1 MLSSCCMKTTLF
13 NLCLAFLM
21 LLTSCHKEMESV
33 AFENVTESVTL
44 QSVVGDEAFISFTS
58 LGTWNVTTDA
68 TWLSLSPL
76 SGDAGESQVKVT
88 AVFENNS
95 NQVREAKVKLTSG
108 DEACEISVFQEVGDY
123 VLPEKE
129 EYLIGVE
136 GGVFTIYFETNVD
149 VEKLKVYTS
158 SEPGSWLRQETTSR
172 SAASETHE
180 VSLHATS
187 NKGGMSR
194 SAYLLFVKEEDGS
207 QKELATVK
215 ISQQGGQVLE
225 SVDFSEDGKID
236 TLQQHVKGEGIPI
249 VLMGDGFVDQEL
261 ADGTYRRVMEK
272 AMENLFTEEPVK
284 SLREYFDVFMINAVS
299 ENNDFGMGYKTA
311 FSCKLAGGNSTTIIG
326 DDTSVQIYVGKVLD
340 KEKKKENS
348 LAVVILNTS
357 AYAGTTYWGYQGK
370 NNKLVEFAIAYCPVI
385 DNLDSEHFRQV
396 LVHEAIGHGLG
407 KLEDEY
413 VYSDK
418 GSIST
423 LEIQRI
429 RTMQANGWLQNVD
442 FTASKDTVLWASFL
456 TDSRY
461 QNEHLGVYE
470 GACTYPKGAYRP
482 SEDSMMN
489 SNTCAFNAPSRKS
502 LYEKVMKIGMD
513 TEQVLYEDFVTF
525 DKAHLPEM
533 CACSKLYTC
542 CIFRAVVC
550 PSGMDRKPFVSLVS
564 T

>member
-1 MLSSCCMKTTLF
+1 
-13 NLCLAFLM
+13 
-21 LLTSCHKEMESV
+21 
-33 AFENVTESVTL
+33 
-44 QSVVGDEAFISFTS
+44 
-58 LGTWNVTTDA
+58 
-68 TWLSLSPL
+68 L

-533 CACSKLYTC
+533 LPVASYT
-542 CIFRAVVC
+542 RAAF
-550 PSGMDRKPFVSLVS
+550 SGQSFARPVWTGSRLS
-564 T
+564 H

>member
-1 MLSSCCMKTTLF
+1 MKTTLF

-68 TWLSLSPL
+68 AWLSLSPL
-76 SGDAGESQVKVT
+76 SGDAGEGQVKVT

-194 SAYLLFVKEEDGS
+194 SAYLLFVREEDGV

-236 TLQQHVKGEGIPI
+236 TLQQHAKGEGIPI

-311 FSCKLAGGNSTTIIG
+311 FSCKLAGGNSTVIKG
-326 DDTSVQIYVGKVLD
+326 DDVSVQVYVGKVL
-340 KEKKKENS
+340 KEEKKKNS
-348 LAVVILNTS
+348 LAVVVLNTS
-357 AYAGTTYWGYQGK
+357 VYAGTTYLGYQDGNGK
-370 NNKLVEFAIAYCPVI
+370 FIEFAIAYCPVI
-385 DNLDSEHFRQV
+385 ETLESEHFRQV
-396 LVHEAIGHGLG
+396 LVHEAVGHGIG

-413 VYSDK
+413 VYPDK
-418 GSIST
+418 GNVT
-423 LEIQRI
+423 MLEMQRI
-429 RTMQANGWLQNVD
+429 RTMQANGWAQNVD

-489 SNTCAFNAPSRKS
+489 SNTCAFNAPSRMS
-502 LYEKVMKIGMD
+502 LYEKVMKIGMAV
-513 TEQVLYEDFVTF
+513 EQVSYEDFVTF
-525 DKAHLPEM
+525 DKAHLPGM
-533 CACSKLYTC
+533 LPVASYT
-542 CIFRAVVC
+542 RAAF
-550 PSGMDRKPFVSLVS
+550 SGQSFARPVWTGSRLS
-564 T
+564 H

>member
-1 MLSSCCMKTTLF
+1 MPSSYCMKTTLF

-68 TWLSLSPL
+68 AWLSLSPL
-76 SGDAGESQVKVT
+76 SGEAGECQVKVT

-108 DEACEISVFQEVGDY
+108 DEVCEISVLQEIGDY
-123 VLPEKE
+123 VLPEKK

-136 GGVFTIYFETNVD
+136 GGVFSIQFETNVD
-149 VEKLKVYTS
+149 EEKLKVYTS
-158 SEPGSWLRQETTSR
+158 SEPGSWLRQETSSR

-180 VSLHATS
+180 VLLHAAS

-194 SAYLLFVKEEDGS
+194 SAYLLFVREEDGV

-236 TLQQHVKGEGIPI
+236 TLQQHAKGEGIPI

-489 SNTCAFNAPSRKS
+489 SNTCAFNAPSRMS
-502 LYEKVMKIGMD
+502 LYEKVMKIGMAV
-513 TEQVLYEDFVTF
+513 EQVSYEDFVAF
-525 DKAHLPEM
+525 DKAHLPNT
-533 CACSKLYTC
+533 LP
-542 CIFRAVVC
+542 AVRYARTAS
-550 PSGMDRKPFVSLVS
+550 SGHPFARPVWVGTRWSR
-564 T
+564 

>member
-1 MLSSCCMKTTLF
+1 MKTTLF

-33 AFENVTESVTL
+33 AFEDVTESVTL
-44 QSVVGDEAFISFTS
+44 QSVIGDEAFISFTS

-68 TWLSLSPL
+68 AWLSLSPL
-76 SGDAGESQVKVT
+76 SGEAGECQVKVT

-108 DEACEISVFQEVGDY
+108 DEVCEISVLQEIGDY
-123 VLPEKE
+123 VLPEKK

-136 GGVFTIYFETNVD
+136 GGVFSIQFETNVD
-149 VEKLKVYTS
+149 EEKLKVYTS
-158 SEPGSWLRQETTSR
+158 SEPGSWLRQETSSR

-180 VSLHATS
+180 VLLHAAS

-249 VLMGDGFVDQEL
+249 VLMGDGFVDQEFS
-261 ADGTYRRVMEK
+261 DGTYRRVMEK

-502 LYEKVMKIGMD
+502 LYEKVMKIGMAV
-513 TEQVLYEDFVTF
+513 EQVSYEDFVAF
-525 DKAHLPEM
+525 DKAHLPNT
-533 CACSKLYTC
+533 LP
-542 CIFRAVVC
+542 AVRYARTAS
-550 PSGMDRKPFVSLVS
+550 SGHLFARPVWIG
-564 T
+564 TRWTR

>member
-1 MLSSCCMKTTLF
+1 MPSSYCMKTTLF

-68 TWLSLSPL
+68 AWLSLSPL
-76 SGDAGESQVKVT
+76 SGEAGEGQVKVA

-95 NQVREAKVKLTSG
+95 NQVREAKVKLASG
-108 DEACEISVFQEVGDY
+108 NETCEISVFQEIGDY
-123 VLPEKE
+123 VLPEKV

-194 SAYLLFVKEEDGS
+194 SAYLLFVREEDGV

-236 TLQQHVKGEGIPI
+236 TLQQHAKGEGIPI

-261 ADGTYRRVMEK
+261 ADGTYRTVMEK

-442 FTASKDTVLWASFL
+442 FTASKDTVLWTSFL

-461 QNEHLGVYE
+461 RNEHLGVYE

-489 SNTCAFNAPSRKS
+489 SNTCAFNAPSRKA
-502 LYEKVMKIGMD
+502 LYEKVMKIGKD
-513 TEQVLYEDFVTF
+513 TEQVLYEDFVIF

-533 CACSKLYTC
+533 LPVASYT
-542 CIFRAVVC
+542 RTAL
-550 PSGMDRKPFVSLVS
+550 SGQSFARPVWTGSRLS
-564 T
+564 H

>member
-1 MLSSCCMKTTLF
+1 MPSSYCMKTTLF

-33 AFENVTESVTL
+33 AFANVTESVTL

-68 TWLSLSPL
+68 AWLSLSPL
-76 SGDAGESQVKVT
+76 SGEAGECQVKVT

-108 DEACEISVFQEVGDY
+108 DEVCEISVLQEIGDY
-123 VLPEKE
+123 VLPERK

-136 GGVFTIYFETNVD
+136 GGVFSIQFETNVD
-149 VEKLKVYTS
+149 EEKLKVYTS
-158 SEPGSWLRQETTSR
+158 SEPGSWLRQETSSR

-180 VSLHATS
+180 VLLHAAS

-236 TLQQHVKGEGIPI
+236 TLQEHVKGEGIPI
-249 VLMGDGFVDQEL
+249 VLMGDGFVDQEFT
-261 ADGTYRRVMEK
+261 DGTYRRVMEK

-299 ENNDFGMGYKTA
+299 ENNDFGVGYKTA
-311 FSCKLAGGNSTTIIG
+311 FSCKLAGKNSSAISG
-326 DDTSVQIYVGKVLD
+326 DDASVQVYVGKVV
-340 KEKKKENS
+340 KEEKRKNC

-357 AYAGTTYWGYQGK
+357 AYAGTTYFGYQDE
-370 NNKLVEFAIAYCPVI
+370 NSQFIEFAIAYCPI
-385 DNLDSEHFRQV
+385 IENLESDYFRQV

-418 GSIST
+418 GSISI
-423 LEIQRI
+423 LEVQRI
-429 RTMQANGWLQNVD
+429 RVMQANGWAQNVD
-442 FTASKDTVLWASFL
+442 FTASEDSVMWTSFL

-470 GACTYPKGAYRP
+470 GACTYPEGAYRP

-489 SNTCAFNAPSRKS
+489 SNTCAFNAPSRMS
-502 LYEKVMKIGMD
+502 LYEKVMKIGM
-513 TEQVLYEDFVTF
+513 TVEQVSYEDFVAF
-525 DKAHLPEM
+525 DKAHLPNT
-533 CACSKLYTC
+533 LP
-542 CIFRAVVC
+542 AVRYARTAS
-550 PSGMDRKPFVSLVS
+550 SGHPFARPVWVG
-564 T
+564 TRWTR

>member
-33 AFENVTESVTL
+33 AFANVTESVTL

-68 TWLSLSPL
+68 AWLSLSPL
-76 SGDAGESQVKVT
+76 SGEAGECQVKVT

-108 DEACEISVFQEVGDY
+108 DEVCEISVLQEIGDY
-123 VLPEKE
+123 VLPEKK

-158 SEPGSWLRQETTSR
+158 SEPGSWLRQETSSR

-180 VSLHATS
+180 VLLHAAS

-236 TLQQHVKGEGIPI
+236 TLQEHVKGEGIPI
-249 VLMGDGFVDQEL
+249 VLMGDGFVDQEFT
-261 ADGTYRRVMEK
+261 DGTYRRVMEK

-299 ENNDFGMGYKTA
+299 ENNDFGVGYKTA
-311 FSCKLAGGNSTTIIG
+311 FSCKLAGKNSSAISG
-326 DDTSVQIYVGKVLD
+326 DDASVQVYVGKVV
-340 KEKKKENS
+340 KEEKRKNC

-357 AYAGTTYWGYQGK
+357 AYAGTTYFGYQDE
-370 NNKLVEFAIAYCPVI
+370 NSQFIEFAIAYCPI
-385 DNLDSEHFRQV
+385 IENLESDYFRQV

-418 GSIST
+418 GSISI
-423 LEIQRI
+423 LEVQRI
-429 RTMQANGWLQNVD
+429 RVMQANGWAQNVD
-442 FTASKDTVLWASFL
+442 FTASEDSVMWASFL

-470 GACTYPKGAYRP
+470 GACTYPEGAYRP

-489 SNTCAFNAPSRKS
+489 SNTCAFNAPSRMS
-502 LYEKVMKIGMD
+502 LYEKVMKIGMAV
-513 TEQVLYEDFVTF
+513 EQVSYEDFVAF
-525 DKAHLPEM
+525 DKAHLPNT
-533 CACSKLYTC
+533 LP
-542 CIFRAVVC
+542 AVRYARTAS
-550 PSGMDRKPFVSLVS
+550 SGHSFARPVWVGAHWSR
-564 T
+564 

>member
-1 MLSSCCMKTTLF
+1 MKTTLF

-68 TWLSLSPL
+68 AWLSLSPL
-76 SGDAGESQVKVT
+76 SGDAGEGQVKVT

-194 SAYLLFVKEEDGS
+194 SAYLLFVREEDGV

-236 TLQQHVKGEGIPI
+236 TLQQHAKGEGIPI
-249 VLMGDGFVDQEL
+249 VLMGDGFVDQDL

-311 FSCKLAGGNSTTIIG
+311 FSCKLAGGNSTVIKG
-326 DDTSVQIYVGKVLD
+326 DDVSVQVYVGKVL
-340 KEKKKENS
+340 KEEKKKNS
-348 LAVVILNTS
+348 LAVVVLNTS
-357 AYAGTTYWGYQGK
+357 VYAGTTYLGYQDGNGK
-370 NNKLVEFAIAYCPVI
+370 FIEFAIAYCPVI
-385 DNLDSEHFRQV
+385 ETLESEHFRQV
-396 LVHEAIGHGLG
+396 LVHEAVGHGIG

-413 VYSDK
+413 VYPDK
-418 GSIST
+418 GNVTT
-423 LEIQRI
+423 LEMQRI
-429 RTMQANGWLQNVD
+429 RTMQANGWAQNVD

-470 GACTYPKGAYRP
+470 GACTYPEGAYRP

-489 SNTCAFNAPSRKS
+489 SNTCAFNAPSRMS
-502 LYEKVMKIGMD
+502 LYEKVMKIGMAV
-513 TEQVLYEDFVTF
+513 EQVSYEDFVAF
-525 DKAHLPEM
+525 DKAHLPNT
-533 CACSKLYTC
+533 LP
-542 CIFRAVVC
+542 AVRYARTAS
-550 PSGMDRKPFVSLVS
+550 SGHPFARPVWVGTRWSR
-564 T
+564 

>member
-1 MLSSCCMKTTLF
+1 MKTTLF

-68 TWLSLSPL
+68 AWLSLSPL
-76 SGDAGESQVKVT
+76 SGEAGECQVKVT

-194 SAYLLFVKEEDGS
+194 SAYLLFVREEDGV

-236 TLQQHVKGEGIPI
+236 TLQQHAKGEGIPI

-311 FSCKLAGGNSTTIIG
+311 FSCKLAGGNSTVIKG
-326 DDTSVQIYVGKVLD
+326 DDVSVQVYVGKVL
-340 KEKKKENS
+340 KEEKKKNS
-348 LAVVILNTS
+348 LAVVVLNTS
-357 AYAGTTYWGYQGK
+357 VYAGTTYLGYQDGNGK
-370 NNKLVEFAIAYCPVI
+370 FIEFAIAYCPVI
-385 DNLDSEHFRQV
+385 ETLESEHFRQV
-396 LVHEAIGHGLG
+396 LVHEAVGHGIG

-413 VYSDK
+413 VYPDK
-418 GSIST
+418 GNVTT
-423 LEIQRI
+423 LEMQRI
-429 RTMQANGWLQNVD
+429 RTMQANGWAQNVD

-533 CACSKLYTC
+533 LPVASYT
-542 CIFRAVVC
+542 RAAF
-550 PSGMDRKPFVSLVS
+550 SGQSFARPVWTGSRLS
-564 T
+564 H

>member
-1 MLSSCCMKTTLF
+1 MKTTLF
-13 NLCLAFLM
+13 NLCLAFLT
-21 LLTSCHKEMESV
+21 LFTSCHKEIETVS
-33 AFENVTESVTL
+33 FENVTESVTL

-68 TWLSLSPL
+68 AWLSLSPL
-76 SGDAGESQVKVT
+76 SGDAGEGQVKVT

-172 SAASETHE
+172 SATSETHE

-194 SAYLLFVKEEDGS
+194 SAYLLFVREEDGV

-236 TLQQHVKGEGIPI
+236 TLQQHAKGEGIPI

-311 FSCKLAGGNSTTIIG
+311 FSCKLAGGNSTVIKG
-326 DDTSVQIYVGKVLD
+326 DDVSVQVYVGKVL
-340 KEKKKENS
+340 KEEKKRNS
-348 LAVVILNTS
+348 LAVVVLNTS
-357 AYAGTTYWGYQGK
+357 VYAGTTYFGYQDGNGK
-370 NNKLVEFAIAYCPVI
+370 FIEFAIAYCPVI
-385 DNLDSEHFRQV
+385 ETLESEHFRQV
-396 LVHEAIGHGLG
+396 LVHEAVGHGFG

-413 VYSDK
+413 VYPDK
-418 GSIST
+418 GNVTT
-423 LEIQRI
+423 LEMQQI
-429 RTMQANGWLQNVD
+429 RTMQANGWAQNVD

-525 DKAHLPEM
+525 DKVHLPEM
-533 CACSKLYTC
+533 LPVADYT
-542 CIFRAVVC
+542 RAAL
-550 PSGMDRKPFVSLVS
+550 SGRSFVRPVWTGSRLS
-564 T
+564 H

>member
-1 MLSSCCMKTTLF
+1 MKTTLF

-68 TWLSLSPL
+68 AWLSLSPL
-76 SGDAGESQVKVT
+76 SGDAGEGQVKVT

-136 GGVFTIYFETNVD
+136 VGVFTIYFETNVD

-194 SAYLLFVKEEDGS
+194 SAYLLFVREEDGV

-236 TLQQHVKGEGIPI
+236 TLQQHAKGEGIPI

-311 FSCKLAGGNSTTIIG
+311 FSCKLAGGNSTVIKG
-326 DDTSVQIYVGKVLD
+326 DDVSVQVYVGKVL
-340 KEKKKENS
+340 KEEKKKNS
-348 LAVVILNTS
+348 LAVVVLNTS
-357 AYAGTTYWGYQGK
+357 VYAGTTYLGYQDGNGK
-370 NNKLVEFAIAYCPVI
+370 FIEFAIAYCPVI
-385 DNLDSEHFRQV
+385 ETLESEHFRQV
-396 LVHEAIGHGLG
+396 LVHEAVGHGFG

-413 VYSDK
+413 VYLDK
-418 GSIST
+418 GNVTT
-423 LEIQRI
+423 LEMQRI
-429 RTMQANGWLQNVD
+429 RTMQANGWAQNVD

-525 DKAHLPEM
+525 DKTHLPEM
-533 CACSKLYTC
+533 LPVASYT
-542 CIFRAVVC
+542 RAAF
-550 PSGMDRKPFVSLVS
+550 SGQSFARPVWTGSRLS
-564 T
+564 H

>member
-68 TWLSLSPL
+68 AWLSLSPL
-76 SGDAGESQVKVT
+76 SGEAGECQVKVT

-194 SAYLLFVKEEDGS
+194 SAYLLFVREEDGV

-236 TLQQHVKGEGIPI
+236 TLQQHAKGEGIPI

-311 FSCKLAGGNSTTIIG
+311 FSCKLAGGNSTVIKG
-326 DDTSVQIYVGKVLD
+326 DDVSVQVYVGKVL
-340 KEKKKENS
+340 KEEKKRNS
-348 LAVVILNTS
+348 LAVVVLNTS
-357 AYAGTTYWGYQGK
+357 VYAGTTYFGYQDGNGK
-370 NNKLVEFAIAYCPVI
+370 FIEFAIAYCPVI
-385 DNLDSEHFRQV
+385 ETLESEHFRQV
-396 LVHEAIGHGLG
+396 LVHEAVGHGFG

-413 VYSDK
+413 VYPDK
-418 GSIST
+418 GNVTT
-423 LEIQRI
+423 LEIQQI
-429 RTMQANGWLQNVD
+429 RTMQANGWAQNVD

-470 GACTYPKGAYRP
+470 GACTYPKGTYRP

-533 CACSKLYTC
+533 LPVASYT
-542 CIFRAVVC
+542 RAAF
-550 PSGMDRKPFVSLVS
+550 SGQSFARPVWTGRRLSH
-564 T
+564 

>member
-249 VLMGDGFVDQEL
+249 VLMGDGFVDQEFT
-261 ADGTYRRVMEK
+261 DGTYRRVMEK

-489 SNTCAFNAPSRKS
+489 SNTCAFNAPSRMS
-502 LYEKVMKIGMD
+502 LYEKVMKIGMAV
-513 TEQVLYEDFVTF
+513 EQVSYEDFVAF
-525 DKAHLPEM
+525 DKAHLPNT
-533 CACSKLYTC
+533 LP
-542 CIFRAVVC
+542 AVRYARTAS
-550 PSGMDRKPFVSLVS
+550 SGHPFARPVWVGAHWSR
-564 T
+564 

>member
-1 MLSSCCMKTTLF
+1 MPSSYCMKTTLF
-13 NLCLAFLM
+13 NLCLVFLI

-44 QSVVGDEAFISFTS
+44 QSVIGDEAFISFTS

-68 TWLSLSPL
+68 AWLSLSPL
-76 SGDAGESQVKVT
+76 SGEAGECQVKVT

-108 DEACEISVFQEVGDY
+108 DEVCEISVLQEIGDY
-123 VLPEKE
+123 VLPEKK

-194 SAYLLFVKEEDGS
+194 SAYLLFVREEDGV

-236 TLQQHVKGEGIPI
+236 TLQQHAKGEGIPI

-311 FSCKLAGGNSTTIIG
+311 FSCKLAGGNSTVIKG
-326 DDTSVQIYVGKVLD
+326 DDVSVQVYVGKVL
-340 KEKKKENS
+340 KEEKKKNS
-348 LAVVILNTS
+348 LAVVVLNTS
-357 AYAGTTYWGYQGK
+357 VYAGTTYLGYQDGNGK
-370 NNKLVEFAIAYCPVI
+370 FIEFAIAYCPVI
-385 DNLDSEHFRQV
+385 ETLESEHFRQV
-396 LVHEAIGHGLG
+396 LVHEAVGHGFG

-413 VYSDK
+413 VYPDK
-418 GSIST
+418 GNVTT
-423 LEIQRI
+423 LEMQRI
-429 RTMQANGWLQNVD
+429 RTMQANGWAQNVD

-533 CACSKLYTC
+533 LPVASYT
-542 CIFRAVVC
+542 RAAF
-550 PSGMDRKPFVSLVS
+550 SGQSFARPVWTGSSLS
-564 T
+564 H

>member
-33 AFENVTESVTL
+33 AFENVTECVTL

-470 GACTYPKGAYRP
+470 GACTYPEGAYRP

-489 SNTCAFNAPSRKS
+489 SNTCAFNAPSRMS
-502 LYEKVMKIGMD
+502 LYEKVMKIGMAV
-513 TEQVLYEDFVTF
+513 EQVSYEDFVAF
-525 DKAHLPEM
+525 DKAHLPNT
-533 CACSKLYTC
+533 LP
-542 CIFRAVVC
+542 AVRYARTAS
-550 PSGMDRKPFVSLVS
+550 SGHPFARPVWVGAHWSR
-564 T
+564 

>member
-1 MLSSCCMKTTLF
+1 MKTTLF

-68 TWLSLSPL
+68 AWLSLSPL
-76 SGDAGESQVKVT
+76 SGDAGEGQVKVT

-236 TLQQHVKGEGIPI
+236 TLQQHAKGEGIPI

-311 FSCKLAGGNSTTIIG
+311 FSCKLAGGNSTVIKG
-326 DDTSVQIYVGKVLD
+326 DDVSVQVYVGKVL
-340 KEKKKENS
+340 KEEKKRNS
-348 LAVVILNTS
+348 LAVVVLNTS
-357 AYAGTTYWGYQGK
+357 VYAGTTYFGYQDGNGK
-370 NNKLVEFAIAYCPVI
+370 FIEFAIAYCPVI
-385 DNLDSEHFRQV
+385 ETLESEHFRQV
-396 LVHEAIGHGLG
+396 LVHEAVGHGFG

-413 VYSDK
+413 VYPDK
-418 GSIST
+418 GNVTT
-423 LEIQRI
+423 LEMQQI
-429 RTMQANGWLQNVD
+429 RTMQANGWAQNVD

-525 DKAHLPEM
+525 DTHLPEM
-533 CACSKLYTC
+533 LPVASYT
-542 CIFRAVVC
+542 RAAF
-550 PSGMDRKPFVSLVS
+550 SGQSFARPVWTGSRLS
-564 T
+564 H

>member
-1 MLSSCCMKTTLF
+1 MKTTLF

-68 TWLSLSPL
+68 AWLSLSPL
-76 SGDAGESQVKVT
+76 SGDAGEGQVKVT

-136 GGVFTIYFETNVD
+136 GGVFSIQFDTNVD
-149 VEKLKVYTS
+149 EEKLKVYTS

-236 TLQQHVKGEGIPI
+236 TLQQHAKGEGIPI

-311 FSCKLAGGNSTTIIG
+311 FSCKLAGGNSTVIKG
-326 DDTSVQIYVGKVLD
+326 DDVSVQVYVGKVL
-340 KEKKKENS
+340 KEEKKRNS
-348 LAVVILNTS
+348 LAVVVLNTS
-357 AYAGTTYWGYQGK
+357 VYAGTTYFGYQDGNGK
-370 NNKLVEFAIAYCPVI
+370 FIEFAIAYCPVI
-385 DNLDSEHFRQV
+385 ETLESEHFRQV
-396 LVHEAIGHGLG
+396 LVHEAVGHGFG

-413 VYSDK
+413 VYPDK
-418 GSIST
+418 GNVTT
-423 LEIQRI
+423 LEMQQI
-429 RTMQANGWLQNVD
+429 RTMQANGWAQNVD

-533 CACSKLYTC
+533 LPVASYT
-542 CIFRAVVC
+542 RAAL
-550 PSGMDRKPFVSLVS
+550 SGRSFVRPVWTGSRLS
-564 T
+564 H

>member
-1 MLSSCCMKTTLF
+1 MPSSYCMKTTLF

-68 TWLSLSPL
+68 AWLSLSPL
-76 SGDAGESQVKVT
+76 SGEAGECQVKVT

-108 DEACEISVFQEVGDY
+108 DEVCEISVLQEIGDY
-123 VLPEKE
+123 VLPEKK

-136 GGVFTIYFETNVD
+136 GGVFSIQFETNVD
-149 VEKLKVYTS
+149 EEKLKVYTS
-158 SEPGSWLRQETTSR
+158 SEPGSWLRQETSSR

-180 VSLHATS
+180 VLLHAAS

-249 VLMGDGFVDQEL
+249 VLMGDGFVDQEFS
-261 ADGTYRRVMEK
+261 DGTYRRVMEK

-311 FSCKLAGGNSTTIIG
+311 FSCKLAGGNSTVIKG
-326 DDTSVQIYVGKVLD
+326 DDVSVQVYVGKVL
-340 KEKKKENS
+340 KEEKKKNS
-348 LAVVILNTS
+348 LAVVVLNTS
-357 AYAGTTYWGYQGK
+357 VYAGTTYLGYQDGNGK
-370 NNKLVEFAIAYCPVI
+370 FIEFAIAYCPVI
-385 DNLDSEHFRQV
+385 ETLESEHFRQV
-396 LVHEAIGHGLG
+396 LVHEAVGHGIG

-413 VYSDK
+413 VYPDK
-418 GSIST
+418 GNVTT
-423 LEIQRI
+423 LEMQRI
-429 RTMQANGWLQNVD
+429 RTMQANGWAQNVD

-470 GACTYPKGAYRP
+470 GACTYPEGAYRP

-489 SNTCAFNAPSRKS
+489 SNTCAFNAPSRMS
-502 LYEKVMKIGMD
+502 LYEKVMKIGMAV
-513 TEQVLYEDFVTF
+513 EQVSYEDFVAF
-525 DKAHLPEM
+525 DKAHLPNT
-533 CACSKLYTC
+533 LP
-542 CIFRAVVC
+542 AVRYARTAS
-550 PSGMDRKPFVSLVS
+550 SGHPFARPVWVG
-564 T
+564 TRWTR

>member
-1 MLSSCCMKTTLF
+1 MKTTLF

-68 TWLSLSPL
+68 AWLSLSPL
-76 SGDAGESQVKVT
+76 SGDAGEGQVKVT

-136 GGVFTIYFETNVD
+136 GGVFSIQFDTNVD
-149 VEKLKVYTS
+149 EEKLKVYTS
-158 SEPGSWLRQETTSR
+158 SEPGSWLRQETSSR
-172 SAASETHE
+172 SASSETHE
-180 VSLHATS
+180 VVLHAAS

-236 TLQQHVKGEGIPI
+236 TLQQHAKGEGIPI

-311 FSCKLAGGNSTTIIG
+311 FSCKLAGGNSTVIKG
-326 DDTSVQIYVGKVLD
+326 DDVSVQVYVGKVL
-340 KEKKKENS
+340 KEEKKRNS
-348 LAVVILNTS
+348 LAVVVLNTS
-357 AYAGTTYWGYQGK
+357 VYAGTTYFGYQDGNGK
-370 NNKLVEFAIAYCPVI
+370 FIEFAIAYCPVI
-385 DNLDSEHFRQV
+385 ETLESEHFRQV
-396 LVHEAIGHGLG
+396 LVHEAVGHGFG

-413 VYSDK
+413 VYPDK
-418 GSIST
+418 GNVTT
-423 LEIQRI
+423 LEMQQI
-429 RTMQANGWLQNVD
+429 RTMQANGWAQNVD

-533 CACSKLYTC
+533 LPVADYT
-542 CIFRAVVC
+542 RAAL
-550 PSGMDRKPFVSLVS
+550 SGRSFVRPVWTGSRLS
-564 T
+564 H

>member
-1 MLSSCCMKTTLF
+1 MKTTLF

-68 TWLSLSPL
+68 AWLSLSPL
-76 SGDAGESQVKVT
+76 SGDAGEGQVKVT

-194 SAYLLFVKEEDGS
+194 SAYLLFVREEDGV
-207 QKELATVK
+207 QEELATVK

-236 TLQQHVKGEGIPI
+236 TLQQHAKGEGIPI

-311 FSCKLAGGNSTTIIG
+311 FSCKLAGGNSTVIKG
-326 DDTSVQIYVGKVLD
+326 DDVSVQVYVGKVL
-340 KEKKKENS
+340 KEEKKRNS
-348 LAVVILNTS
+348 LAVVVLNTS
-357 AYAGTTYWGYQGK
+357 VYAGTTYFGYQDGNGK
-370 NNKLVEFAIAYCPVI
+370 FIEFAIAYCPVI
-385 DNLDSEHFRQV
+385 ETLESEHFRQV
-396 LVHEAIGHGLG
+396 LVHEAVGHGFG

-413 VYSDK
+413 VYPDK
-418 GSIST
+418 GNVTT
-423 LEIQRI
+423 LEMQQI
-429 RTMQANGWLQNVD
+429 RTMQANGWAQNVD

-456 TDSRY
+456 TDSHY

-513 TEQVLYEDFVTF
+513 TEQVLYEDFVAF
-525 DKAHLPEM
+525 DKVHLPEM
-533 CACSKLYTC
+533 LPVASYT
-542 CIFRAVVC
+542 RAAF
-550 PSGMDRKPFVSLVS
+550 SGQSFARPVWTGSRLS
-564 T
+564 H

>member
-1 MLSSCCMKTTLF
+1 MKTTLF

-68 TWLSLSPL
+68 AWLSLSPL
-76 SGDAGESQVKVT
+76 SGDAGEGQVKVT

-194 SAYLLFVKEEDGS
+194 SAYLLFVREEDGV

-236 TLQQHVKGEGIPI
+236 TLQQHAKGEGIPI

-311 FSCKLAGGNSTTIIG
+311 FSCKLAGGNSTVIKG
-326 DDTSVQIYVGKVLD
+326 DDVSVQVYVGKVL
-340 KEKKKENS
+340 KEEKKKNS
-348 LAVVILNTS
+348 LAVVVLNTS
-357 AYAGTTYWGYQGK
+357 VYAGTTYLGYQDGNGK
-370 NNKLVEFAIAYCPVI
+370 FIEFAIAYCPVI
-385 DNLDSEHFRQV
+385 ETLESEHFRQV
-396 LVHEAIGHGLG
+396 LVHEAVGHGFG

-413 VYSDK
+413 VYLDK
-418 GSIST
+418 GNVTT
-423 LEIQRI
+423 LEMQRI
-429 RTMQANGWLQNVD
+429 RTMQANGWAQNVD

-533 CACSKLYTC
+533 LPVAGYT
-542 CIFRAVVC
+542 RAAL
-550 PSGMDRKPFVSLVS
+550 SGQSFARPVWTGSSLS
-564 T
+564 H

>member
-1 MLSSCCMKTTLF
+1 MKTTLF
-13 NLCLAFLM
+13 NLCLAFLT
-21 LLTSCHKEMESV
+21 LFTSCHKEIETVS
-33 AFENVTESVTL
+33 FENVTESVTL

-68 TWLSLSPL
+68 AWLSLSPL
-76 SGDAGESQVKVT
+76 SGDAGVGQVKVT

-194 SAYLLFVKEEDGS
+194 SAYLLFVREEDGV

-236 TLQQHVKGEGIPI
+236 TLQQHAKGEGIPI

-311 FSCKLAGGNSTTIIG
+311 FSCKLAGGNTTVIKG
-326 DDTSVQIYVGKVLD
+326 DDVSVQVYVGKVL
-340 KEKKKENS
+340 KEEKKRNS
-348 LAVVILNTS
+348 LAVVVLNTS
-357 AYAGTTYWGYQGK
+357 VYAGTTYFGYQDGNGK
-370 NNKLVEFAIAYCPVI
+370 FIEFAIAYCPVI
-385 DNLDSEHFRQV
+385 ETLESEHFRQV
-396 LVHEAIGHGLG
+396 LVHEAVGHGFG

-413 VYSDK
+413 VYPDK
-418 GSIST
+418 GNVTT
-423 LEIQRI
+423 LEMQQI
-429 RTMQANGWLQNVD
+429 RTMQANGWAQNVD

-513 TEQVLYEDFVTF
+513 TEKVLYEDFVTF

-533 CACSKLYTC
+533 LPVASYT
-542 CIFRAVVC
+542 RATFSGQSFAR
-550 PSGMDRKPFVSLVS
+550 SGMDWKPFVSLVF

>member
-1 MLSSCCMKTTLF
+1 MKTTLF
-13 NLCLAFLM
+13 NLCLAFLT
-21 LLTSCHKEMESV
+21 LFTSCHKEIETVS
-33 AFENVTESVTL
+33 FENVTESVTL

-68 TWLSLSPL
+68 AWLSLSPL
-76 SGDAGESQVKVT
+76 SGDAGEGQVKVT

-108 DEACEISVFQEVGDY
+108 DEACEISVFEEVGDY

-194 SAYLLFVKEEDGS
+194 SAYLLFVREEDGV

-236 TLQQHVKGEGIPI
+236 TLQQHAKGEGIPI

-311 FSCKLAGGNSTTIIG
+311 FSCKLAGGNSTVIKG
-326 DDTSVQIYVGKVLD
+326 DDVSVQVYVGKVL
-340 KEKKKENS
+340 KEEKKRNS
-348 LAVVILNTS
+348 LAVVVLNTS
-357 AYAGTTYWGYQGK
+357 VYAGTTYFGYQDGNGK
-370 NNKLVEFAIAYCPVI
+370 FIEFAIAYCPVI
-385 DNLDSEHFRQV
+385 ETLESEHFRQV
-396 LVHEAIGHGLG
+396 LVHEAVGHGFG

-413 VYSDK
+413 VYPDK
-418 GSIST
+418 GNVTT
-423 LEIQRI
+423 LEMQQI
-429 RTMQANGWLQNVD
+429 RTMQANGWAQNVD

-513 TEQVLYEDFVTF
+513 TEQVLYEDFVKF

-533 CACSKLYTC
+533 LPVADYT
-542 CIFRAVVC
+542 RAAL
-550 PSGMDRKPFVSLVS
+550 SGRSFVRPVWTGSRLS
-564 T
+564 H

>member
-1 MLSSCCMKTTLF
+1 MKTTLF
-13 NLCLAFLM
+13 NLCLAFLT
-21 LLTSCHKEMESV
+21 LFTSCHKEIETVS
-33 AFENVTESVTL
+33 FENVTESVTL

-68 TWLSLSPL
+68 AWLSLSPL
-76 SGDAGESQVKVT
+76 SGDAGEGQVKVT

-236 TLQQHVKGEGIPI
+236 TLQQHAKGEGIPI

-311 FSCKLAGGNSTTIIG
+311 FSCKLAGGNSTVIKG
-326 DDTSVQIYVGKVLD
+326 DDVSVQVYVGKVL
-340 KEKKKENS
+340 KEEKKRNS
-348 LAVVILNTS
+348 LAVVVLNTS
-357 AYAGTTYWGYQGK
+357 VYAGTTYFGYQDGNGK
-370 NNKLVEFAIAYCPVI
+370 FIEFAIAYCPVI
-385 DNLDSEHFRQV
+385 ETLESEHFRQV
-396 LVHEAIGHGLG
+396 LVHEAVGHGFG

-413 VYSDK
+413 VYPDK
-418 GSIST
+418 GNVTT
-423 LEIQRI
+423 LEMQQI
-429 RTMQANGWLQNVD
+429 RTMQANGWAQNVD

-533 CACSKLYTC
+533 LPVASYT
-542 CIFRAVVC
+542 RAAL
-550 PSGMDRKPFVSLVS
+550 SGRSFVRPVWTGSRLS
-564 T
+564 H

>member
-1 MLSSCCMKTTLF
+1 MKTTLF

-21 LLTSCHKEMESV
+21 LLASCHKEMESV

-44 QSVVGDEAFISFTS
+44 QSVVGDEAFIFFTS

-68 TWLSLSPL
+68 AWLSLSPL
-76 SGDAGESQVKVT
+76 SGDAGEGQVKVT

-194 SAYLLFVKEEDGS
+194 SAYLLFVREEDGV

-236 TLQQHVKGEGIPI
+236 TLQQHAKGGGIPI

-311 FSCKLAGGNSTTIIG
+311 FSCKLAGGNSTVIKG
-326 DDTSVQIYVGKVLD
+326 DDVSVQVYVGKVL
-340 KEKKKENS
+340 KEEKKKNS
-348 LAVVILNTS
+348 LAVVVLNTS
-357 AYAGTTYWGYQGK
+357 VYAGTTYLGYQDGNGK
-370 NNKLVEFAIAYCPVI
+370 FIEFAIAYCPVI
-385 DNLDSEHFRQV
+385 ETLESEHFRQV
-396 LVHEAIGHGLG
+396 LVHEAVGHGIG

-413 VYSDK
+413 VYPDK
-418 GSIST
+418 GNVTT
-423 LEIQRI
+423 LEMQRI
-429 RTMQANGWLQNVD
+429 RTMQANGWAQNVD

-533 CACSKLYTC
+533 LPVASYT
-542 CIFRAVVC
+542 RAAF
-550 PSGMDRKPFVSLVS
+550 SGQSFARPVWTGSRLS
-564 T
+564 H

>member
-1 MLSSCCMKTTLF
+1 MKTTLF
-13 NLCLAFLM
+13 NLCLAFLA
-21 LLTSCHKEMESV
+21 LFTSCHKEIETVS
-33 AFENVTESVTL
+33 FENVTESVTL

-68 TWLSLSPL
+68 AWLSLSPL
-76 SGDAGESQVKVT
+76 SGDAGEGQVKVT

-172 SAASETHE
+172 SATSETHE

-194 SAYLLFVKEEDGS
+194 SAYLLFVREEDGV

-236 TLQQHVKGEGIPI
+236 TLQQHAKGEGIPI

-311 FSCKLAGGNSTTIIG
+311 FSCKLAGGNSTVIKG
-326 DDTSVQIYVGKVLD
+326 DDVSVQVYVGKVL
-340 KEKKKENS
+340 KEEKKRNS
-348 LAVVILNTS
+348 LAVVVLNTS
-357 AYAGTTYWGYQGK
+357 VYAGTTYFGYQDGNGK
-370 NNKLVEFAIAYCPVI
+370 FIEFAIAYCPVI
-385 DNLDSEHFRQV
+385 ETLESEHFRQV
-396 LVHEAIGHGLG
+396 LVHEAVGHGFG

-413 VYSDK
+413 VYPDK
-418 GSIST
+418 GNVTT
-423 LEIQRI
+423 LEMQQI
-429 RTMQANGWLQNVD
+429 RTMQANGWAQNVD

-513 TEQVLYEDFVTF
+513 TEQVLYEDFVKF

-533 CACSKLYTC
+533 LPVADYT
-542 CIFRAVVC
+542 RAAL
-550 PSGMDRKPFVSLVS
+550 SGRSFVRPVWTGSRLS
-564 T
+564 H

>member
-1 MLSSCCMKTTLF
+1 MKTTLF
-13 NLCLAFLM
+13 NLCLAFLT
-21 LLTSCHKEMESV
+21 LFISCHKEIETVS
-33 AFENVTESVTL
+33 FENVTESVIL

-68 TWLSLSPL
+68 AWLSLSPL
-76 SGDAGESQVKVT
+76 SGDAGEGQVKVT

-136 GGVFTIYFETNVD
+136 GGVFTIYFETNVE

-194 SAYLLFVKEEDGS
+194 SAYLLFVREEDGV

-236 TLQQHVKGEGIPI
+236 TLQQHAKGEGIPI

-311 FSCKLAGGNSTTIIG
+311 FSCKLAGGNSTVIKG
-326 DDTSVQIYVGKVLD
+326 DDVSVQVYVGKVL
-340 KEKKKENS
+340 KEEKKRNS
-348 LAVVILNTS
+348 LAVVVLNTS
-357 AYAGTTYWGYQGK
+357 VYAGTTYFGYQDGNGK
-370 NNKLVEFAIAYCPVI
+370 FIEFAIAYCPVI
-385 DNLDSEHFRQV
+385 ETLESEHFRQV
-396 LVHEAIGHGLG
+396 LVHEAVGHGFG

-413 VYSDK
+413 VYPDK
-418 GSIST
+418 GNVTT
-423 LEIQRI
+423 LEMQQI
-429 RTMQANGWLQNVD
+429 RTMQANGWAQNVD

-533 CACSKLYTC
+533 LPVAGYT
-542 CIFRAVVC
+542 RAAL
-550 PSGMDRKPFVSLVS
+550 SGRSFVRPVWTGSRLS
-564 T
+564 H

>member
-1 MLSSCCMKTTLF
+1 MPSSYCMKTTLF

-44 QSVVGDEAFISFTS
+44 QSVIGDEAFISFTS

-68 TWLSLSPL
+68 AWLSLSPL
-76 SGDAGESQVKVT
+76 SGEAGECQVKVT

-108 DEACEISVFQEVGDY
+108 DEVCEISVLQEIGDY
-123 VLPEKE
+123 VLPEKK

-136 GGVFTIYFETNVD
+136 GGVFSIQFETNVD
-149 VEKLKVYTS
+149 EEKLKVYTS
-158 SEPGSWLRQETTSR
+158 SEPGSWLRQETSSR

-180 VSLHATS
+180 VLLHAAS

-249 VLMGDGFVDQEL
+249 VLMGDGFVDQEFS
-261 ADGTYRRVMEK
+261 DGTYRRVMEK

-311 FSCKLAGGNSTTIIG
+311 FSCKLAGGNSTVIKG
-326 DDTSVQIYVGKVLD
+326 DDVSVQVYVGKVL
-340 KEKKKENS
+340 KEEKKKNS
-348 LAVVILNTS
+348 LAVVVLNTS
-357 AYAGTTYWGYQGK
+357 VYAGTTYLGYQDGNGK
-370 NNKLVEFAIAYCPVI
+370 FIEFAIAYCPVI
-385 DNLDSEHFRQV
+385 ETLESEHFRQV
-396 LVHEAIGHGLG
+396 LVHEAVGHGIG

-413 VYSDK
+413 VYPDK
-418 GSIST
+418 GNVTT
-423 LEIQRI
+423 LEMQRI
-429 RTMQANGWLQNVD
+429 RTMQANGWAQNVD

-525 DKAHLPEM
+525 DKAHLPGM
-533 CACSKLYTC
+533 LPVASYT
-542 CIFRAVVC
+542 RAAL
-550 PSGMDRKPFVSLVS
+550 SGQSFARPVWTGSRLS
-564 T
+564 H

>member
-1 MLSSCCMKTTLF
+1 MKTTLF
-13 NLCLAFLM
+13 NLCLAFLT
-21 LLTSCHKEMESV
+21 LFTSCHKEIETVS
-33 AFENVTESVTL
+33 FENVTESVTL

-68 TWLSLSPL
+68 AWLSLSPL
-76 SGDAGESQVKVT
+76 SGDAGEGQVKVT

-194 SAYLLFVKEEDGS
+194 SAYLLFVREEDGV

-236 TLQQHVKGEGIPI
+236 TLQQHAKGEGIPI

-311 FSCKLAGGNSTTIIG
+311 FSCKLAGGNSTVIKG
-326 DDTSVQIYVGKVLD
+326 DDVSVQVYVGKVL
-340 KEKKKENS
+340 KEEKKKNS
-348 LAVVILNTS
+348 LAVVVLNTS
-357 AYAGTTYWGYQGK
+357 VYAGTTYLGYQDGNGK
-370 NNKLVEFAIAYCPVI
+370 FIEFAIAYCPVI
-385 DNLDSEHFRQV
+385 ETLESEHFRQV
-396 LVHEAIGHGLG
+396 LVHEAVGHGFG

-413 VYSDK
+413 VYPDK
-418 GSIST
+418 GNVTT
-423 LEIQRI
+423 LEMQRI
-429 RTMQANGWLQNVD
+429 RTMQANGWAQNVD

-533 CACSKLYTC
+533 LPVASYT
-542 CIFRAVVC
+542 RAVF
-550 PSGMDRKPFVSLVS
+550 SGQSFARPVWTGSRLS
-564 T
+564 H

>member
-1 MLSSCCMKTTLF
+1 MKTTLF

-68 TWLSLSPL
+68 AWLSLSPL
-76 SGDAGESQVKVT
+76 SGDAGEGQVKVT

-194 SAYLLFVKEEDGS
+194 SAYLLFVREEDGS

-249 VLMGDGFVDQEL
+249 VLMGDGFVDQEFT
-261 ADGTYRRVMEK
+261 DGTYRRVMEK

-470 GACTYPKGAYRP
+470 GACTYPEGAYRP

-489 SNTCAFNAPSRKS
+489 SNTCAFNAPSRMS
-502 LYEKVMKIGMD
+502 LYEKVMKIGMAV
-513 TEQVLYEDFVTF
+513 EQVSYEDFVAF
-525 DKAHLPEM
+525 DKAHLPNT
-533 CACSKLYTC
+533 LP
-542 CIFRAVVC
+542 AVRYARTTS
-550 PSGMDRKPFVSLVS
+550 SGHPFARPVWIG
-564 T
+564 TRWTR

>member
-1 MLSSCCMKTTLF
+1 MPSSYCMKTTLF

-33 AFENVTESVTL
+33 AFANVTESVTL

-68 TWLSLSPL
+68 AWLSLSPL
-76 SGDAGESQVKVT
+76 SGEAGECQVKVT

-108 DEACEISVFQEVGDY
+108 DEVCEISVLQEIGDY
-123 VLPEKE
+123 VLPEKK

-136 GGVFTIYFETNVD
+136 GGVFSIQFETNVD
-149 VEKLKVYTS
+149 EEKLKVYTS
-158 SEPGSWLRQETTSR
+158 SEPGSWLRQETSSR

-180 VSLHATS
+180 VLLHAAS

-249 VLMGDGFVDQEL
+249 VLMGDGFVDQEFT
-261 ADGTYRRVMEK
+261 DGTYRRVMEK

-299 ENNDFGMGYKTA
+299 ENNDFGVGYKTA
-311 FSCKLAGGNSTTIIG
+311 FSCKLAGKNSSAISG
-326 DDTSVQIYVGKVLD
+326 DDASVQVYVGKVV
-340 KEKKKENS
+340 KEEKRKNC

-357 AYAGTTYWGYQGK
+357 AYAGTTYFGYQDE
-370 NNKLVEFAIAYCPVI
+370 NSQFIEFAIAYCPI
-385 DNLDSEHFRQV
+385 IENLESDYFRQV

-418 GSIST
+418 GSISI
-423 LEIQRI
+423 LEVQRI
-429 RTMQANGWLQNVD
+429 RVMQANGWAQNVD
-442 FTASKDTVLWASFL
+442 FTASEDSVMWTSFL

-461 QNEHLGVYE
+461 QNEHQGVYE
-470 GACTYPKGAYRP
+470 GACTYPEGAYRP

-489 SNTCAFNAPSRKS
+489 SNTCAFNAPSRMS
-502 LYEKVMKIGMD
+502 LYEKVMKIGMAV
-513 TEQVLYEDFVTF
+513 EQVSYEDFVAF
-525 DKAHLPEM
+525 DKAHLPNT
-533 CACSKLYTC
+533 LP
-542 CIFRAVVC
+542 AVRYARTAS
-550 PSGMDRKPFVSLVS
+550 SGHSFARPVWVGTHWSR
-564 T
+564 

>member
-1 MLSSCCMKTTLF
+1 MKTTLF
-13 NLCLAFLM
+13 NLCLAFLT
-21 LLTSCHKEMESV
+21 LFTSCHKEIETVS
-33 AFENVTESVTL
+33 FENVTESVTL

-68 TWLSLSPL
+68 AWLSLSPL
-76 SGDAGESQVKVT
+76 SGDAGEGQVKVT

-194 SAYLLFVKEEDGS
+194 SAYLLFVREEDGV

-236 TLQQHVKGEGIPI
+236 TLQQHAKGEGIPI

-311 FSCKLAGGNSTTIIG
+311 FSCKLAGGNSTVIKG
-326 DDTSVQIYVGKVLD
+326 DDVSVQVYVGKVL
-340 KEKKKENS
+340 KEEKKRNS
-348 LAVVILNTS
+348 LAVVVLNTS
-357 AYAGTTYWGYQGK
+357 VYAGTTYFGYQDGNGK
-370 NNKLVEFAIAYCPVI
+370 FIEFAIAYCPVI
-385 DNLDSEHFRQV
+385 ETLESEHFRQV
-396 LVHEAIGHGLG
+396 LVHEAVGHGFG

-413 VYSDK
+413 VYPDK
-418 GSIST
+418 GNVTT
-423 LEIQRI
+423 LEMQQI
-429 RTMQANGWLQNVD
+429 RTMQANGWAQNVD

-513 TEQVLYEDFVTF
+513 TEQVLYEDFVRF

-533 CACSKLYTC
+533 LPVASYT
-542 CIFRAVVC
+542 RAAL
-550 PSGMDRKPFVSLVS
+550 SGRSFVRPVWTGSRLS
-564 T
+564 H

>member
-1 MLSSCCMKTTLF
+1 MKTTLF

-68 TWLSLSPL
+68 AWLSLSPL
-76 SGDAGESQVKVT
+76 SGDAGEGQVKVT

-136 GGVFTIYFETNVD
+136 GGVFSIQFDTNVD
-149 VEKLKVYTS
+149 EEKLKVYTS
-158 SEPGSWLRQETTSR
+158 SEPGSWLRQETSSR
-172 SAASETHE
+172 SASSETHE
-180 VSLHATS
+180 VVLHAAS

-236 TLQQHVKGEGIPI
+236 TLQQHAKGEGIPI

-299 ENNDFGMGYKTA
+299 ENNDFGMWYKTA
-311 FSCKLAGGNSTTIIG
+311 SSCKLAGGNSTVIKG
-326 DDTSVQIYVGKVLD
+326 DDVSVQVYVGKVL
-340 KEKKKENS
+340 KEEKKRNS
-348 LAVVILNTS
+348 LAVVVLNTS
-357 AYAGTTYWGYQGK
+357 VYAGTTYFGYQDGNGK
-370 NNKLVEFAIAYCPVI
+370 FIEFAIAYCPVI
-385 DNLDSEHFRQV
+385 ETLESEHFRQV
-396 LVHEAIGHGLG
+396 LVHEAVGHGFG

-413 VYSDK
+413 VYPDK
-418 GSIST
+418 GNVTT
-423 LEIQRI
+423 LEMQQI
-429 RTMQANGWLQNVD
+429 RTMQANGWAQNVD

-513 TEQVLYEDFVTF
+513 TEQVLYEDFVRF

-533 CACSKLYTC
+533 LPVASYT
-542 CIFRAVVC
+542 RAAL
-550 PSGMDRKPFVSLVS
+550 SGRSFVRPVWTGSRLS
-564 T
+564 H

>member
-1 MLSSCCMKTTLF
+1 MPSSYCMKTTLF

-33 AFENVTESVTL
+33 AFANVTESVTL

-68 TWLSLSPL
+68 AWLSLSPL
-76 SGDAGESQVKVT
+76 SGEAGECQVKVT

-108 DEACEISVFQEVGDY
+108 DEVCEISVLQEIGDY
-123 VLPEKE
+123 VLPEKK

-136 GGVFTIYFETNVD
+136 GGVFSIQFETNVD
-149 VEKLKVYTS
+149 EEKLKVYTS
-158 SEPGSWLRQETTSR
+158 SEPGSWLRQETSSR
-172 SAASETHE
+172 SASSETHE
-180 VSLHATS
+180 VLLHAAS

-249 VLMGDGFVDQEL
+249 VLMGDGFVDQEFS
-261 ADGTYRRVMEK
+261 DGTYRRVMEK

-299 ENNDFGMGYKTA
+299 ENNDFGVGYKTA
-311 FSCKLAGGNSTTIIG
+311 FSCKLAGKNSSAISG
-326 DDTSVQIYVGKVLD
+326 DDASVQVYVGKVV
-340 KEKKKENS
+340 KEEKRKNC

-357 AYAGTTYWGYQGK
+357 AYAGTTYFGYQDE
-370 NNKLVEFAIAYCPVI
+370 NSQFIEFAIAYCPI
-385 DNLDSEHFRQV
+385 IENLESDYFRQV

-418 GSIST
+418 GSISI
-423 LEIQRI
+423 LEVQRI
-429 RTMQANGWLQNVD
+429 RVMQANGWAQNVD
-442 FTASKDTVLWASFL
+442 FTASEDSVMWASFL

-470 GACTYPKGAYRP
+470 GACTYPEGAYRP

-489 SNTCAFNAPSRKS
+489 SNTCAFNAPSRMS
-502 LYEKVMKIGMD
+502 LYEKVMKIGMAV
-513 TEQVLYEDFVTF
+513 EQVSYEDFVAF
-525 DKAHLPEM
+525 DKAHLPNT
-533 CACSKLYTC
+533 LP
-542 CIFRAVVC
+542 AVRYARTAS
-550 PSGMDRKPFVSLVS
+550 SGHSFARPVWVGTHWSR
-564 T
+564 

>member
-1 MLSSCCMKTTLF
+1 MKTTLF

-76 SGDAGESQVKVT
+76 SGDAGEGQVKVT

-172 SAASETHE
+172 SAASEMHE

-194 SAYLLFVKEEDGS
+194 SAYLLFVREEDGV

-236 TLQQHVKGEGIPI
+236 TLQQHAKGEGISI

-489 SNTCAFNAPSRKS
+489 SNTCAFNAPSRMS
-502 LYEKVMKIGMD
+502 LYEKVMKIGMAV
-513 TEQVLYEDFVTF
+513 EQVSYEDFVAF
-525 DKAHLPEM
+525 DKAHLPNT
-533 CACSKLYTC
+533 LP
-542 CIFRAVVC
+542 VVRYARTAS
-550 PSGMDRKPFVSLVS
+550 SGHPFARPVWVG
-564 T
+564 THWTR